1 MAHSG
6 RLLAIDHGIKRI
18 GLAVSDFSWLI
29 ARELM
34 VINRKSRKE
43 DFELLNRIAEEQ
55 HAVAIVI
62 GLPSNLDIDEG
73 VHTQADTVRLWV
85 ERFAEM
91 TDLPIVMW
99 DEQMSSVD
107 AQEFSRQRK
116 RKVTDPIDDLAARI
130 ILQSYMDALRE
141 GLAQAPDFGSD

>member
-1 MAHSG
+1 MTHTG
-6 RLLAIDHGIKRI
+6 RLLGIDHGIKRI

-34 VINRKSRKE
+34 VINRKSRKV
-43 DFELLNRIAEEQ
+43 DFELLNRIIEEQ

-62 GLPSNLDIDEG
+62 GLPSNLDLDAG

-85 ERFAEM
+85 ERFAET
-91 TDLPIVMW
+91 TDVPIILW

-107 AQEFSRQRK
+107 AQELSRQRK
-116 RKVTDPIDDLAARI
+116 RKVTDPIDDLAARL

-141 GLAQAPDFGSD
+141 GLAHAPDFESD